1 MRKIAKI
8 QKIKTS
14 AFSIASPLQMKR
26 ALPSYDDLTLVE
38 GNEDGEII
46 EESREF
52 VESFDSGK
60 GNDGLSSEDEEF
72 GLKAVLPVGKF
83 NEKFKQGDT
92 PASGEEYLCT
102 VRTERKQMTRILR
115 YEGDA
120 SGKSIELKE
129 LHKGEVEELEV
140 DVNWVER
147 YWQCYQE
154 SENQF
159 IASVENISIENFAEI
174 SRINSSELY
183 AKLYENSE
191 IEPNMSVLGYLR
203 SDQDLT
209 EKLINCHKAW
219 LESSVLKTAEE
230 EVRSQVAT
238 WLQAFLTSPQIS
250 NLRQLARSLDTNH
263 PEFKEIVLVIAKKYG
278 QSDLIKI
285 KRLEE

>member
-1 MRKIAKI
+1 
-8 QKIKTS
+8 
-14 AFSIASPLQMKR
+14 MKR

-238 WLQAFLTSPQIS
+238 WLQALIMCLDTRLTSPQIS